1 MSSGWAMTAE
11 RLALVQRQGS
21 SQFRGFLGLLR
32 VELRVWFP
40 WRFAVLILAGVGVFV
55 SIYLPWRLV
64 ETNRLGPLLYFSL
77 GLWMAVILIGT
88 ISLMEG
94 TVLGDIERGTASWL
108 VGLPVGRPAVVAA
121 KYVASAFGLSAA
133 VFATGLLFYPL
144 YRSASELGV
153 TDFTVEQLGETT
165 TSPIGNWGA
174 FATLPDLSSF
184 LSMLLA
190 IALLATFLAALM
202 ILFGTLLRSR
212 TAVFGLGLVSFGA
225 LVGGWFTGRE
235 ALEASPI
242 GLVGVVSEGLQN
254 RAMTVTVPAIATLIL
269 SCSLIAL
276 AVWRFQRKELR

>member
-1 MSSGWAMTAE
+1 MTAE

-77 GLWMAVILIGT
+77 GLWLAVILIGT

-108 VGLPVGRPAVVAA
+108 VGLPIGRPAVISA
-121 KYVASAFGLSAA
+121 KFVASLLGLSAA

-153 TDFTVEQLGETT
+153 TDFTVEQLGEIT

-174 FATLPDLSSF
+174 FATLPGLGLF

-212 TAVFGLGLVSFGA
+212 TAVFGLGLISFGA
-225 LVGGWFTGRE
+225 LVGGWFVGRE
-235 ALEASPI
+235 ALEASPV

-254 RAMTVTVPAIATLIL
+254 RAITVAVPAIATLVL
-269 SCSLIAL
+269 SCSLIVL

>member
-1 MSSGWAMTAE
+1 MTAE

-108 VGLPVGRPAVVAA
+108 VGLPVGRPAVISA
-121 KYVASAFGLSAA
+121 KFVASAFGLSAA

-174 FATLPDLSSF
+174 FATLPDLGSY

-212 TAVFGLGLVSFGA
+212 TGVFGLGLVNFGA
-225 LVGGWFTGRE
+225 LVGGWFVGRE
-235 ALEASPI
+235 TLEASPI

-254 RAMTVTVPAIATLIL
+254 RAMTVTVPAIATFVL
-269 SCSLIAL
+269 SCSLVAL
-276 AVWRFQRKELR
+276 AIWRFQRKELR